1 MPDILDNTSGQAT
14 EEDRVYVCE
23 NEEEEEEEH
32 QLPSYRLDR
41 LQLGT
46 AEGTVIRI

>member
-23 NEEEEEEEH
+23 NEEEEEH

-46 AEGTVIRI
+46 AEGMVT